1 MEWFDSILFVLS
13 IRGIFDSVTSRDH
26 AMKFWKLIRSKGWS
40 FTIKIP
46 FHAKV
51 LDPDCFSKRNLM
63 KFSNVRRVNLQID
76 QFGSRLARIIG
87 RSCVRHSIDAW
98 FRVIPRK
105 EGSEFSSKIDGND
118 LEKEFCTVISRTT
131 PFRKPVYLG
140 PYVFRAYHWYRLKP
154 LATCID
160 ESDPLL
166 PSLSHSYRIFL
177 SSTMPTRS
185 KFRNNFINRNFRF

>member
-131 PFRKPVYLG
+131 PFRQKP
-140 PYVFRAYHWYRLKP
+140 FISAH
-154 LATCID
+154 TCSGLITD
-160 ESDPLL
+160 TGS
-166 PSLSHSYRIFL
+166 SLSPRVSMSQILFYPRFPIRIEFFSPPL
-177 SSTMPTRS
+177 CLHAPSFVT
-185 KFRNNFINRNFRF
+185 IL